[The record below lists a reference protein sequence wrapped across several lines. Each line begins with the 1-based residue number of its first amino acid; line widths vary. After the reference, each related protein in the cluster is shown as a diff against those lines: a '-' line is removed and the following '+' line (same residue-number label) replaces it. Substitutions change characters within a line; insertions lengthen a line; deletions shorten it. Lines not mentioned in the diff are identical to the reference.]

1 MQQKT
6 EDFMTASLLSYQIQ
20 QNSLIFE
27 IRDFLNDHILSLNIV
42 GFEKWDQLTTKYN
55 SQQSGFRLNWICFM
69 GLVYFFI

>member
-20 QNSLIFE
+20 QNSFIFE

-69 GLVYFFI
+69 GFVYFFI